1 MPEDPPLAP
10 AAGDPASSG
19 SAPVNT
25 PAADAAA
32 AEPSPGAYSRLQQQ
46 LINLRAER
54 DREIAL
60 LMRLNR
66 VADELLP
73 ALGSQAVEQ
82 AIAEAIVDVLD
93 LDIAAV
99 WLLED
104 ADVLPR
110 RVAIHGAAGDAATWL
125 EAGRRLAADLDR
137 RGQRGAQWLSASTW
151 DSFAP
156 QPLRDGM
163 LCLHRQRRD
172 GKAVLLL
179 AANSEAS
186 AALGEAIGD
195 DSLQVL
201 DLLAAKVSA
210 LLAADADR
218 RLIQAQVRQLQQSEQ
233 RLAAVLRGTNDGWWD
248 LDLRHDRCFLSPR
261 WLEMVGGQPGEA
273 LAEGPFWNTRI
284 HPEDRQRFEL
294 AYQQALQGQRAIVD
308 LEVRLRTDQG
318 AFLPVG
324 IRGTLFRDRQGRPLR
339 FSGSMQDLTERKS
352 QEAQIHRLAF
362 FDSLTD
368 LPNRRGLQERMEYS
382 LALGLRAAD
391 RCAVMMLDL
400 DDFKTLNDS
409 HGHAAGDQLLQVV
422 AQRLRH
428 GVRCEDVVARLGG
441 DEFVVMLSGL
451 GADRLAAAQRAEV
464 VARKLIAAIAAPIRL
479 DVGEIHQ
486 TVSIGIALAEPDAP
500 RPELL
505 LQRADVALYQAK
517 AVGRNT
523 VCLFDPAMQQRIQ
536 RRSDLEARLRR
547 GLEQGE
553 FVVAYQLQCAGDG
566 RPVGAEALLR
576 WHGSDGREYAS
587 PAEFIPVAEDAG
599 LMQGLGEL
607 VLEQVLS
614 ALALWQRHLPP
625 GFRISLNVS
634 AVEFQDPQFAERL
647 LLALQQRGVPAERL
661 RLEITEKL
669 VLRDLDAAAAITG
682 QLAEQGVQ
690 FSLDDFGTG
699 YGSFAY
705 LRRLPIHELKIDRS
719 FVEGCP
725 RAAADQ
731 AIVRAILS
739 LARTL
744 ELRVVAEGVERH
756 DQLDW
761 LGRQG
766 CEVFQGHLFDRPGTD
781 GQRPLLQRLSGPAQ
795 PPA

>member
-1 MPEDPPLAP
+1 M
-10 AAGDPASSG
+10 
-19 SAPVNT
+19 
-25 PAADAAA
+25 
-32 AEPSPGAYSRLQQQ
+32 
-46 LINLRAER
+46 
-54 DREIAL
+54 
-60 LMRLNR
+60 
-66 VADELLP
+66 
-73 ALGSQAVEQ
+73 
-82 AIAEAIVDVLD
+82 
-93 LDIAAV
+93 
-99 WLLED
+99 
-104 ADVLPR
+104 
-110 RVAIHGAAGDAATWL
+110 
-125 EAGRRLAADLDR
+125 
-137 RGQRGAQWLSASTW
+137 
-151 DSFAP
+151 
-156 QPLRDGM
+156 
-163 LCLHRQRRD
+163 
-172 GKAVLLL
+172 
-179 AANSEAS
+179 
-186 AALGEAIGD
+186 
-195 DSLQVL
+195 
-201 DLLAAKVSA
+201 
-210 LLAADADR
+210 
-218 RLIQAQVRQLQQSEQ
+218 
-233 RLAAVLRGTNDGWWD
+233 
-248 LDLRHDRCFLSPR
+248 
-261 WLEMVGGQPGEA
+261 
-273 LAEGPFWNTRI
+273 
-284 HPEDRQRFEL
+284 
-294 AYQQALQGQRAIVD
+294 
-308 LEVRLRTDQG
+308 RLRTDQG

-339 FSGSMQDLTERKS
+339 FSGSMQDLTERKR

-368 LPNRRGLQERMEYS
+368 LPNRRGLQERMKYG

-505 LQRADVALYQAK
+505 LQRADGALYQAK
-517 AVGRNT
+517 AAGRNT

-536 RRSDLEARLRR
+536 RRSDLEARL
-547 GLEQGE
+547 
-553 FVVAYQLQCAGDG
+553 
-566 RPVGAEALLR
+566 LR

-587 PAEFIPVAEDAG
+587 PAEFIPVAENAG

-647 LLALQQRGVPAERL
+647 LLALQQRGGPAERL